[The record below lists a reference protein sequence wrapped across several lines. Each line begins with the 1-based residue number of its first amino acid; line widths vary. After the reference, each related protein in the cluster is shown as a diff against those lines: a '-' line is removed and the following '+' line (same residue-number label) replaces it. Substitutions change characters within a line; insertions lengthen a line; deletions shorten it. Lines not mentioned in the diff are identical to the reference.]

1 MVRGSF
7 GINKAESTIHLLMQA
22 STSGGNTPLIQWV
35 SLQQL
40 LGSKPAFKSTLP
52 LINVGGILSTQPL
65 ITWGEITNK
74 IYVYSKTQPLN
85 CGSVKQI

>member
-1 MVRGSF
+1 MKSISSLPPNSGGKRLQLKQFIRCG
-7 GINKAESTIHLLMQA
+7 GHPQ
-22 STSGGNTPLIQWV
+22 SGGNTPLIQWV

-74 IYVYSKTQPLN
+74 I
-85 CGSVKQI
+85 